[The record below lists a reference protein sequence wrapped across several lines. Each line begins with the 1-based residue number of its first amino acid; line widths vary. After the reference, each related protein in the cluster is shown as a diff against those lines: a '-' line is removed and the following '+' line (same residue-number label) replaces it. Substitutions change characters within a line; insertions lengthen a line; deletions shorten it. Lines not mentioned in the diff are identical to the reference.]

1 MQGRADA
8 AEHFHL
14 GISPVFHRLVFSPH
28 NYKYKT
34 VSQYNL
40 DVKLGKAEEKW
51 PVPTLK
57 QPAQDQS
64 VGDHGWSRVS
74 RPAPD
79 DDDEDDDDDDDD
91 DNDDDGD

>member
-1 MQGRADA
+1 M
-8 AEHFHL
+8 
-14 GISPVFHRLVFSPH
+14 
-28 NYKYKT
+28 
-34 VSQYNL
+34 
-40 DVKLGKAEEKW
+40 
-51 PVPTLK
+51 PTLK